1 MEITGKTVIGDI
13 VRENFKTA
21 QLFEKNNIDFCCSGN
36 ITLKEASEKSGI
48 NVQELISGIKLLMD
62 NEDRDSK
69 FIENLPLDHLCNYI
83 EEKHHAYIND
93 KAPFIQQKLE
103 KLCNVHGEN
112 HPELFEVKELFDG
125 AVGNLT
131 VHMKKE
137 ELILFPYI
145 RNLVQAKN
153 GQRTEISGMGNII
166 GPINVMKE
174 EHDIEGERF
183 RKLAEITN
191 HYTIPDDGCNTYE
204 ITFKNLK
211 DFESDLHRHIHLE
224 NNILFPKAIDL
235 EEELMSFVR

>member
-1 MEITGKTVIGDI
+1 
-13 VRENFKTA
+13 
-21 QLFEKNNIDFCCSGN
+21 
-36 ITLKEASEKSGI
+36 
-48 NVQELISGIKLLMD
+48 
-62 NEDRDSK
+62 
-69 FIENLPLDHLCNYI
+69 
-83 EEKHHAYIND
+83 
-93 KAPFIQQKLE
+93 
-103 KLCNVHGEN
+103 
-112 HPELFEVKELFDG
+112 VKELFDG

-145 RNLVQAKN
+145 RNLVQAKS